1 MEELARRFSPR
12 DGAKLATDEER
23 RVRLFLA
30 FSVLGLIFGSGFG
43 GFYFLVGHRW
53 AALIIALCTATLGS
67 APWVVRTR
75 GLAVAG
81 NLYALM
87 LTAGFVAL
95 SSIEAGVR
103 GHAIAWVAVVPLC
116 ACILVGSR
124 AGIVW
129 SGVCL
134 AAVGVFW
141 ILELRGV
148 AVPALYPR
156 RWESV
161 IMGAGYIALS
171 LFMSLLGLFYENGRR
186 RSLERLQAALR
197 ELSTA
202 NEQLQRLDAE
212 RREFLGMAAHD
223 LRGPVTLILG
233 YAQLGARQ
241 GLPDAPTAR
250 SFEQIL
256 TAGGRM
262 RDLLDR
268 LLGERA
274 IEDGQLELQPE
285 TCEVDA
291 LLAAVVA
298 TQRPGAQHKGVPL
311 DHVPAADTAWVHG
324 DRRAIEQILE
334 NLVSNALKFSPPGRP
349 VTVRSRVQDKSE
361 TERVVHL
368 EVADS
373 GPGIREEDFARL
385 FDRFSRLSARPTGGE
400 SSTGLGLFIVK
411 RLAEAL
417 GGTVTCRSSLGEGAT
432 FTLTLPGVAALA
444 PLVAP
449 RPQITNRY
457 QRQTRRVVARF

>member
-12 DGAKLATDEER
+12 GGAKLGADEER

-30 FSVLGLIFGSGFG
+30 FSGLGLVFGSGFG

-53 AALIIALCTATLGS
+53 AALIIALCTLTLAS

-81 NLYALM
+81 NLYAL
-87 LTAGFVAL
+87 LLVAGFAAL

-103 GHAIAWVAVVPLC
+103 GHAIAWLAVVPLC

-134 AAVGVFW
+134 AAVGGFW
-141 ILELRGV
+141 ALELRGV

-156 RWESV
+156 RWEAV
-161 IMGAGYIALS
+161 IMGAGYVALS

-186 RSLERLQAALR
+186 RSLARLQAALR
-197 ELSTA
+197 ELSAA
-202 NEQLQRLDAE
+202 NERLQRLDAE

-274 IEDGQLELQPE
+274 IEDGQLELRPE

-298 TQRPGAQHKGVPL
+298 TQRPGAQRKGVPL
-311 DHVPAADTAWVHG
+311 DHVPTGTTAWVHG

-334 NLVSNALKFSPPGRP
+334 NLVSNALKFSPPGCP
-349 VTVRSRVQDKSE
+349 VTVRSRVQEKSGAE
-361 TERVVHL
+361 ACVAHL

-373 GPGIREEDFARL
+373 GPGIPEADFARL
-385 FDRFSRLSARPTGGE
+385 FDKFSRLSARPTGGE

-417 GGTVTCRSSLGEGAT
+417 GGTITCRSSPGEGAT
-432 FTLTLPGVAALA
+432 FTLTLPCITSLPSVTAHPTAHRHH
-444 PLVAP
+444 
-449 RPQITNRY
+449 RPA
-457 QRQTRRVVARF
+457 RRGVARF